1 MILKHTQLILLK
13 KKEKD
18 NKQTPDNLKKFTM
31 NLTQRSK
38 FTSDLLNNKKLEET
52 NKLIIKDYDVS
63 HLLDLKVSTKKDHDK
78 LFMEV
83 FVNQENENEFGLP
96 LDLQTLENMLMTTYK
111 IDNDY
116 KNVYKNILPNS
127 LNDNILSSNLKQNE
141 KDQINKIN
149 TINGLLQTKITNL
162 FSFRSQENQELINHY
177 SSEPHKKLDDF
188 KEELKVKIQNK
199 GDNQDIQKDDIL
211 IKQNYVEHNHID

>member
-13 KKEKD
+13 KKKRTT
-18 NKQTPDNLKKFTM
+18 NKLHNLKKFTM

-38 FTSDLLNNKKLEET
+38 FTSELLNNKKLEET

-199 GDNQDIQKDDIL
+199 GDN
-211 IKQNYVEHNHID
+211 

>member
-1 MILKHTQLILLK
+1 
-13 KKEKD
+13 
-18 NKQTPDNLKKFTM
+18 M

-199 GDNQDIQKDDIL
+199 GDN
-211 IKQNYVEHNHID
+211 